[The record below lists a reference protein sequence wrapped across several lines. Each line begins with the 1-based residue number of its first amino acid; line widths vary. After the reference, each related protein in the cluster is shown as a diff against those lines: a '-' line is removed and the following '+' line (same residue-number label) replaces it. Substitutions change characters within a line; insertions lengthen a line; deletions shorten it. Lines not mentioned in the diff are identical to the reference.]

1 MNELFTSCWCNEV
14 LGSFSFSGWLLEWD
28 SFEAHSTDDV
38 KKLLKLSKTETV
50 VVPSGSTKY
59 IQAPELVWNRPF
71 KGRIQE
77 LHDEW
82 LAIGKHEYTA
92 TGNMKPV
99 LRRFVVEWV
108 LIIEWS

>member
-1 MNELFTSCWCNEV
+1 MNELFTSCWCNEI

-38 KKLLKLSKTETV
+38 KKLLKLFKTETV
-50 VVPSGSTKY
+50 VASSGWTKY

-82 LAIGKHEYTA
+82 LASGKYEYTA

-108 LIIEWS
+108 LTS